1 MAASGK
7 WRQKTCRNSVKRSAR
22 ASRISLQRHPTKS
35 IRTKVAF
42 GMAAATSAYH
52 RECGPIAKT
61 PAILALRRPNAMRS
75 LAAEAV

>member
-1 MAASGK
+1 
-7 WRQKTCRNSVKRSAR
+7 
-22 ASRISLQRHPTKS
+22 
-35 IRTKVAF
+35 
-42 GMAAATSAYH
+42 MAAATSAYH